1 MAKLFNPKL
10 SFTPPFT
17 TMDNG
22 ENILLKKKTDPM
34 VPLMSDEQRLAI
46 RKEQTPVA
54 LPIALS
60 KPLPVPA
67 ISSKP
72 LDVLSKT
79 RYIDNSPEVL
89 PKDTP
94 PPTGDKKGIYGLS
107 KWANIAT
114 GVNTALSVA
123 TDLIGINR
131 ASDYKPTLVP
141 YQAPIEATHVS
152 LIDAEQ
158 KQAMQDSITG
168 QLSTAREANR
178 RFGLVDPSLATKG
191 IYGQNQISSEI
202 AKIKNQEQQINAQTD
217 NQTAVIN
224 AQSEAQRNAA
234 NTAIQNEADRFKSG
248 VIGQGISQI
257 KNDLT
262 SGLKSIIDN
271 ASIAATKNQAI
282 EDDTVAAL
290 ESQLA
295 TEDNPVRRKVIYDNL
310 TKAKA
315 SQQSFYK
322 RTWGGKR

>member
-10 SFTPPFT
+10 SFTPPYT
-17 TMDNG
+17 NMDDG
-22 ENILLKKKTDPM
+22 LNILLKKKVDPL
-34 VPLMSDEQRLAI
+34 VPLMSDEQRLAVG
-46 RKEQTPVA
+46 KEQTPVA
-54 LPIALS
+54 LPNPLS
-60 KPLPVPA
+60 KPLPVPS
-67 ISSKP
+67 INSKP
-72 LDVLSKT
+72 LDALSKT
-79 RYIDNSPEVL
+79 RYVDNSPEVL
-89 PKDTP
+89 PKEVTP
-94 PPTGDKKGIYGLS
+94 PAGDKKGIYGLS

-158 KQAMQDSITG
+158 KQAMQDSITS
-168 QLSTAREANR
+168 QLSSAKETNR

-217 NQTAVIN
+217 NQTAAMN
-224 AQSEAQRNAA
+224 AQSLAQRNAA
-234 NTAIQNEADRFKSG
+234 NTSIQNEADRFKSG

-257 KNDLT
+257 KSDLT

-271 ASIAATKNQAI
+271 SSIAAVKRQSI
-282 EDDTVAAL
+282 EDDTVSTL
-290 ESQLA
+290 EEQLA
-295 TEDNPVRRKVIYDNL
+295 NESNPVRRKVIYDNL

-322 RTWGGKR
+322 RTWGGTK

>member
-10 SFTPPFT
+10 SFTPPYT
-17 TMDNG
+17 NMDNG
-22 ENILLKKKTDPM
+22 ANILLKKKLDPI
-34 VPLMSDEQRLAI
+34 VPLMNDEQRLAL
-46 RKEQTPVA
+46 RKEQTPST
-54 LPIALS
+54 L
-60 KPLPVPA
+60 PLPTPTPVA
-67 ISSKP
+67 VSSKP
-72 LDVLSKT
+72 LNALAQT
-79 RYIDNSPEVL
+79 RYIDNTPEGL
-89 PKDTP
+89 PKDVP
-94 PPTGDKKGIYGLS
+94 PPGDKKGIYGLS

-123 TDLIGINR
+123 TDLVGINR
-131 ASDYKPTLVP
+131 ASDYKPALIP

-168 QLSTAREANR
+168 QLAQGRETNR
-178 RFGLVDPSLATKG
+178 RFGLVDPSLVAKG

-202 AKIKNQEQQINAQTD
+202 SKIKNQEQQINAQTD
-217 NQTAVIN
+217 NQTAAMN
-224 AQSEAQRNAA
+224 AQTLAQRNQA

-262 SGLKSIIDN
+262 SGLNSIIN
-271 ASIAATKNQAI
+271 NESIAATKNQAI

-290 ESQLA
+290 ENQLA

-322 RTWGGKR
+322 RTWGGTK

>member
-1 MAKLFNPKL
+1 MAKLFNSKFTP
-10 SFTPPFT
+10 SFTPPFNKFY
-17 TMDNG
+17 NG

-34 VPLMSDEQRLAI
+34 VPLISDEQRLAV
-46 RKEQTPVA
+46 RKEQTPSILSAPTPAPVA
-54 LPIALS
+54 
-60 KPLPVPA
+60 V
-67 ISSKP
+67 SSKP
-72 LDVLSKT
+72 LNALAQT
-79 RYIDNSPEVL
+79 RYIDNTPEAL

-123 TDLIGINR
+123 TDLVGINR
-131 ASDYKPTLVP
+131 ASDYKPELVS

-158 KQAMQDSITG
+158 KQAMQDSVNT

-178 RFGLVDPSLATKG
+178 RFGLVDPSLVAKG

-217 NQTAVIN
+217 NQTAAIN
-224 AQSEAQRNAA
+224 AQSEAQRNQA

-262 SGLKSIIDN
+262 SGLNSIIN
-271 ASIAATKNQAI
+271 NESIAATKNQAI
-282 EDDTVAAL
+282 EDDTVTAL
-290 ESQLA
+290 ENQLA
-295 TEDNPVRRKVIYDNL
+295 TEDNPVRHKVIYDNL

-322 RTWGGKR
+322 RTWGGRK

>member
-34 VPLMSDEQRLAI
+34 VPLMSDEQRLAV

-54 LPIALS
+54 LANPLS

-72 LDVLSKT
+72 LDALSKT

-89 PKDTP
+89 PKDTTP
-94 PPTGDKKGIYGLS
+94 LPSDKKGIYGLS

-123 TDLIGINR
+123 TDLVGINR
-131 ASDYKPTLVP
+131 ASDYKPALIP

-158 KQAMQDSITG
+158 KQAMQDSIIG
-168 QLSTAREANR
+168 QLSSAKETNR
-178 RFGLVDPSLATKG
+178 RFGLVDPSLVAKG
-191 IYGQNQISSEI
+191 LYGQNQVSAEIS
-202 AKIKNQEQQINAQTD
+202 KIKNQETQINAQTD
-217 NQTAVIN
+217 NQTAAMN
-224 AQSEAQRNAA
+224 AQTLAQRNQA

-262 SGLKSIIDN
+262 SGLNSIVN
-271 ASIAATKNQAI
+271 NESIAVTKNQAI
-282 EDDTVAAL
+282 EDDTVASL
-290 ESQLA
+290 ENQIA
-295 TEDNPVRRKVIYDNL
+295 NEDNPIRRKVLLDNL
-310 TKAKA
+310 NKAKA

-322 RTWGGKR
+322 RTWGGTK

>member
-10 SFTPPFT
+10 SFTPPYT
-17 TMDNG
+17 NMDDGLNM
-22 ENILLKKKTDPM
+22 LLKKKVDPL
-34 VPLMSDEQRLAI
+34 VPLMNDEQRLAL
-46 RKEQTPVA
+46 RQEQTPIA
-54 LPIALS
+54 LPQ
-60 KPLPVPA
+60 PTPTPVA
-67 ISSKP
+67 VSSKP
-72 LDVLSKT
+72 LDALSKT

-89 PKDTP
+89 ANNKTKPVVPD
-94 PPTGDKKGIYGLS
+94 DKKGIYGLS

-123 TDLIGINR
+123 TDLVGINR

-158 KQAMQDSITG
+158 KQAMQDSINT
-168 QLSTAREANR
+168 QLSSAKETNR

-202 AKIKNQEQQINAQTD
+202 GKIKNQEQQINAQTD
-217 NQTAVIN
+217 NQTAAIN
-224 AQSEAQRNAA
+224 AQSLAQRNQA
-234 NTAIQNEADRFKSG
+234 NTAILNEADRFKSG

-257 KNDLT
+257 KSDLT
-262 SGLKSIIDN
+262 SGLNSIIN
-271 ASIAATKNQAI
+271 NESIATTKRQSI
-282 EDDTVAAL
+282 QDDTVTAL
-290 ESQLA
+290 EDQLA
-295 TEDNPVRRKVIYDNL
+295 NESNPVRRKVIYDNL

-322 RTWGGKR
+322 RTWGGTK